1 MPNTTRYRLR
11 DIGFSI
17 RSSNIT
23 VYTWYRGY
31 FYCLFL
37 LGFMDSGLRS
47 VSNFLSRFSVF
58 FLAGG
63 LVVPLVISIIRCS
76 LALLLLFIDLYI
88 SIIKSNTSIFFV
100 VSYSSSSI
108 TSRNNNYI
116 ISISIGLI
124 GRYLNIMLYIIISST
139 VSFWIIIVS
148 ASILIES
155 S

>member
-1 MPNTTRYRLR
+1 
-11 DIGFSI
+11 
-17 RSSNIT
+17 
-23 VYTWYRGY
+23 
-31 FYCLFL
+31 
-37 LGFMDSGLRS
+37 MDSGLRS

-139 VSFWIIIVS
+139 VSF
-148 ASILIES
+148 
-155 S
+155 